1 MAIEFNVGH
10 TQINEII
17 CKHDSIRSMYLEGT
31 NAAVKYLAP
40 RHMLYPEVDAEVW
53 DFFCVTRSKNI
64 PVNGPMLQ
72 SEANKSAN
80 YNTFTASNGWLKSFC
95 LRHQIKF
102 STLHGEG
109 AQVCNKARDQW
120 LQELPSIMKG
130 YELRHLQLRRNINFL
145 QSFA

>member
-1 MAIEFNVGH
+1 MAIDFDVGC

-17 CKHDSIRSMYLEGT
+17 HKCDSIKSMFIEGT

-72 SEANKSAN
+72 SEANESAMKHN
-80 YNTFTASNGWLKSFC
+80 YS
-95 LRHQIKF
+95 Q
-102 STLHGEG
+102 
-109 AQVCNKARDQW
+109 
-120 LQELPSIMKG
+120 
-130 YELRHLQLRRNINFL
+130 HLMDG
-145 QSFA
+145 